1 METSQR
7 AAQARLE
14 ISTDFCGVMK
24 VEFAV
29 EAQRVVVGVLE
40 EWVEVEVLESGLVA
54 KSEAEVKATRL

>member
-40 EWVEVEVLESGLVA
+40 E
-54 KSEAEVKATRL
+54 